1 VRLIALVRERSGVV
15 QVREVAISHPW
26 NSSQSCHD
34 FCNSSLPHS
43 AIQAHYFWHATTS
56 FFFSSSVSSHCFSNI
71 PFPWYSQSPSAALIP
86 SQAQS
91 KSDKGMEGHS
101 DFRMAHEDT
110 LVLQLLLQKI
120 TRSFSHWAVFKAST
134 SSCIRNSRSISC
146 AWPCKLQSLH
156 WEAQWLSNTLRPD

>member
-1 VRLIALVRERSGVV
+1 MRLIALVRERSGVV

-56 FFFSSSVSSHCFSNI
+56 FFFFKFSVLTLLFQHTFPLVLTKPICCSDPKSSPVKVWQRNGR
-71 PFPWYSQSPSAALIP
+71 AL
-86 SQAQS
+86 
-91 KSDKGMEGHS
+91 
-101 DFRMAHEDT
+101 RMAHEDT